1 MTDAAR
7 IDILLATWN
16 GQRYLAEQ
24 IDSILTQTFTDW
36 RLLIRDDGSTD
47 GTPDIIKRYVSEN
60 PDRIAVIENSERGLG
75 ARGNFARLMEHS
87 TADYVMFSDQDDV
100 WLPHK
105 AERLMKTME
114 ALEGRHDRDTP
125 ILVHS
130 DLKVVGPDLREVH
143 PSFIAHQ
150 KLNPGFG
157 RSLNRMLVQNV
168 VTGCASMCNGRL
180 LKMSLPVPEQA
191 FMHDWWLALVAAAL
205 GRIEFIAEP
214 MVLYR
219 QHDSN
224 TMGAKTS
231 GGLMA
236 LGRVMATPRAARGT
250 FRSTL
255 RQAEALLARHGPDM
269 GEPHRALVQ
278 SYVELQDR
286 NFLRRRLALLRHRFL
301 GAALSHKLSFLFF
314 I

>member
-1 MTDAAR
+1 MTDAPR

-105 AERLMKTME
+105 TERLMEAME
-114 ALEGRHDRDTP
+114 ALEKQHGRDTP
-125 ILVHS
+125 TLVHS
-130 DLKVVGPDLREVH
+130 DLKVVGPDLEEWY
-143 PSFIAHQ
+143 PSFINYQ
-150 KLNPGFG
+150 SLNPGFG
-157 RSLNRMLVQNV
+157 RCLNRLLVQNV
-168 VTGCASMCNGRL
+168 VTGCASLCNREL
-180 LKMSLPVPEQA
+180 IERARPVPEQS
-191 FMHDWWLALVAAAL
+191 FMHDWWIALVAGAF
-205 GRIEFIAEP
+205 GRIMFIDES

-219 QHDSN
+219 QH
-224 TMGAKTS
+224 GAN
-231 GGLMA
+231 A
-236 LGRVMATPRAARGT
+236 LGARKRGWRTALQRVMVSPVKIRYLLQTGCDQATA
-250 FRSTL
+250 FREDDS
-255 RQAEALLARHGPDM
+255 
-269 GEPHRALVQ
+269 
-278 SYVELQDR
+278 
-286 NFLRRRLALLRHRFL
+286 
-301 GAALSHKLSFLFF
+301 
-314 I
+314 